1 MSRKLALALVL
12 AGVAGAATTWALT
25 RGIGSETDSPSP
37 TIVTRG
43 ERDGDTTTVTSTTT
57 TARSDLWPG
66 SGYRLA
72 RVRRGEKVAVHDA
85 PGGPVARR
93 LGHLG
98 EFTSPR
104 VFWVPKVRGK
114 WLGVVAPEV
123 GNNKLGWIRRDPKAL
138 RLGTTRYSL
147 RVDLSKRLV
156 QLRLGDHVVRNVV
169 VTVGRFGSGTPAG
182 RFAVTDRI
190 SRHLQPVYGCCA
202 IALSAHQPNPP
213 PGWIG
218 GDRIAIH
225 GWNGPVGEAASGGC
239 LRASNR
245 DMLALMKHAPLGT
258 PVLIRS

>member
-1 MSRKLALALVL
+1 MSRKLALVVVL
-12 AGVAGAATTWALT
+12 AGVVGAATTWALT
-25 RGIGSETDSPSP
+25 RGIGSDGSAPST

-43 ERDGDTTTVTSTTT
+43 ERDGTTTTSTTT
-57 TARSDLWPG
+57 TTAKNAWPG

-72 RVRRGEKVAVHDA
+72 RVRRGEKVAVHSA
-85 PGGPVARR
+85 PGGPVRRR

-104 VFWVPKVRGK
+104 VFWVPEVRGK

-138 RLGTTRYSL
+138 RFKTTRYSL
-147 RVDLSKRLV
+147 HVDLSKRLV
-156 QLRLGDHVVRNVV
+156 QIRLGDQVIRNVV

-190 SRHLQPVYGCCA
+190 SKRLDPVYGCCA

-245 DMLALMKHAPLGT
+245 DMLALMRHAPLGT
-258 PVLIRS
+258 PVLIGS